1 MWQTLKVMAIFLLAV
16 LALWAMQVAVQRTH
30 QTPFSLN
37 DGR

>member
-16 LALWAMQVAVQRTH
+16 LALWAIQIAAQRAH
-30 QTPFSLN
+30 QTPFGLS